1 MRISLMI
8 EGQEDVTWSQWV
20 ALAQAAEE
28 AGLEG
33 LFRSDHYGSVQGRTE
48 RGSLDAWTTLA
59 AIGALTRRLRLGT
72 MVSPTSF
79 RHPSVLARSVVTVD
93 HVTAGRVELGMGAG
107 WNQAEHERFGFPF
120 HDLATRF
127 EVLEE
132 QVAIVARQL
141 AGEHF
146 DHDGRHYTLRG
157 CEARPRAVQQPSV
170 PLIIGGLAGPRS
182 AALAARFADEYN
194 TVFPTI
200 EEARIRRE
208 RIDRA
213 AEAVGR
219 PPLRFSV
226 MTGCLLGADQAEVED
241 RAARL
246 KERSR
251 APGELGAW
259 LDGLRGAW
267 VIGTVEQAATRLAA
281 LAAAGVDRVMLQH
294 QLHDDLDMVGLLGQ
308 LAGSPDAAADLR

>member
-1 MRISLMI
+1 MRINLMI
-8 EGQEDVTWSQWV
+8 EGQEDVTWPQWV
-20 ALAQAAEE
+20 ALAQAAEA

-33 LFRSDHYGSVQGRTE
+33 LFRSDHYGSVQGRAE

-59 AIGALTRRLRLGT
+59 ALGALTERIRLGT

-79 RHPSVLARSVVTVD
+79 RHPSILARSVVTVD

-132 QVAIVARQL
+132 QVEIVTRQL
-141 AGEHF
+141 AGERF

-157 CEARPRAVQQPSV
+157 GEARPPAVQQPSI

-182 AALAARFADEYN
+182 AALAARYADEYN
-194 TVFPTI
+194 TVFPTL
-200 EEARIRRE
+200 EEVGVRRQ

-213 AEAVGR
+213 AEAAGR
-219 PPLRFSV
+219 APLRFSI
-226 MTGCLLGADQAEVED
+226 MTGCLIGADQGEVEE

-246 KERSR
+246 KQRSA
-251 APGELGAW
+251 APGDLRAW
-259 LDGLRGAW
+259 LEGLRAAW
-267 VIGTVEQAATRLAA
+267 VIGTVEQAAQQLAQ
-281 LAAAGVDRVMLQH
+281 LAEAGVDRVMLQH
-294 QLHDDLDMVGLLGQ
+294 QLHDDLDMVALLGQ
-308 LAGSPDAAADLR
+308 LG